1 MDFFWYLPL
10 VRERVTLTDA
20 NHMAIRAGCLQSM
33 LKGSMYVA
41 PTISLSKEKGKGV
54 SKLSCELS
62 FLPLAGQTKIK
73 NPILRFQYIYN
84 YYIYISRNYDMKIVL

>member
-20 NHMAIRAGCLQSM
+20 NHMAIRVGCLQSM

-41 PTISLSKEKGKGV
+41 PTISLSKEKGEGV

-73 NPILRFQYIYN
+73 NPILRFQYIY
-84 YYIYISRNYDMKIVL
+84 I